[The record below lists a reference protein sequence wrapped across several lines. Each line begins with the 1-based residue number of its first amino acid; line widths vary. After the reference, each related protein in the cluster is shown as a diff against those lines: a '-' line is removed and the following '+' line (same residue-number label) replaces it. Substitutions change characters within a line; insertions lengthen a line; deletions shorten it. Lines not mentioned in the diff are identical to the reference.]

1 MAFPPLRG
9 HDACGYDLGEMT
21 VVLVNIFW
29 PTFALVGLVFA
40 VWMTMFVQRMRHMKR
55 VPPRPDQ
62 LSTASSSRQYFEPV
76 EMASNNFSNMFELP
90 VLYFALVPLLIVT
103 ANVNGF
109 QVLLAWLFVL
119 LRIGHSI
126 IHIGPKNV
134 PARFITYL
142 MSTIVLV
149 AMWVGFFVD
158 MVWAAYNYSQA
169 MAAMAS

>member
-1 MAFPPLRG
+1 
-9 HDACGYDLGEMT
+9 

-29 PTFALVGLVFA
+29 STFALVGLVFA
-40 VWMTMFVQRMRHMKR
+40 VWMTLFVQRMRHMKR
-55 VPPRPDQ
+55 VPPEPGQ
-62 LSTASSSRQYFEPV
+62 FASGDAARRYFEPV
-76 EMASNNFSNMFELP
+76 EMPANNLANLFELP

-109 QVLLAWLFVL
+109 QVLLAWAFVL

-126 IHIGPKNV
+126 IHIGPKNL
-134 PARFITYL
+134 PARFIVHL
-142 MSTIVLV
+142 MSTIVLI

-158 MVWAAYNYSQA
+158 MVWQAYNYSQA